1 MAERRVYSKVA
12 RNAAALLGAQT
23 REARIARGWTIV
35 ELADRASLSKN
46 TVVKVE
52 HGDPSVALG
61 IAFELASLCGVTL
74 FFDDPAR
81 LAWEARAARERL
93 TLLPRRARPPGPEPD
108 YDF

>member
-1 MAERRVYSKVA
+1 MAERRVYSKAV
-12 RNAAALLGAQT
+12 RDAAALLGSQV
-23 REARIARGWTIV
+23 REARIARGWTVV
-35 ELADRASLSKN
+35 ELADRASVSKN

-61 IAFELASLCGVTL
+61 IAFELASLCGVPL

-81 LAWEARAARERL
+81 LAWEARAARERVA
-93 TLLPRRARPPGPEPD
+93 LLPRRVRSSGPEPD

>member
-1 MAERRVYSKVA
+1 MRVYSKTT
-12 RNAAALLGAQT
+12 REAAALLGTQT
-23 REARIARGWTIV
+23 REARIARGWTVV
-35 ELADRASLSKN
+35 ELADRASVSKN

-61 IAFELASLCGVTL
+61 IAFELASLCGVPL

-81 LAWEARAARERL
+81 LAWEARAARERVA
-93 TLLPRRARPPGPEPD
+93 LLPRRVRSSDPEPD